1 MGRKAHVDRS
11 PEEKWQI
18 VQEGIKSGNISE
30 TCRRYQIAPTLFY
43 RWKDEAEHIRLAV
56 KHSPIVRRTLSM
68 PKNQEREYQVGFGKP
83 PRQNQFRKGASGNP
97 KGRPRGR
104 RNLATVLEKALQERV
119 VINENG
125 SRKTI
130 TKLEAAVKQL
140 VNRAASGDLAAMR
153 QLSALA
159 GSGADQAAV
168 PPSPEFGR
176 NDQKVMAS
184 MLKRLEAS
192 G

>member
-1 MGRKAHVDRS
+1 
-11 PEEKWQI
+11 
-18 VQEGIKSGNISE
+18 
-30 TCRRYQIAPTLFY
+30 
-43 RWKDEAEHIRLAV
+43 
-56 KHSPIVRRTLSM
+56 M
-68 PKNQEREYQVGFGKP
+68 PKKQETGYEVGFGKP

-104 RNLATVLEKALQERV
+104 HNWATVLEKALQERV

-153 QLSALA
+153 QLAALA
-159 GSGADQAAV
+159 GSGADQGAV
-168 PPSPEFGR
+168 PPSPELGQ
-176 NDQKVMAS
+176 NDQKVMAR

-192 G
+192 AKGGKE